1 MRNSFW
7 WPFIALS
14 GPSVDPV
21 RHAPVQSLVTMCVP
35 RARLAV
41 GIAVILP
48 IVCVLLENPQL
59 LLGSGHLF
67 PHVHNLTD
75 SQLESY
81 ERNGY
86 ILLPGIVPP
95 AMIARVL
102 EELHGIQADAERAA
116 DADLSKSSVAW
127 DSESSGADST
137 QCTFS
142 FAMDAHGKLEKPPTI
157 HKAQGIGLKSRTVL
171 ELVRYPPI
179 AQTAASLVRRGLR
192 TSDSSAIASVER
204 SEVDAFGTKYF
215 PVQAGSPG
223 SVSWHDDNY
232 YFGTTRSDTI
242 SCVVYLRT
250 IDVKSG
256 CLRVL
261 PGSHRDSTVGSAR
274 AHLYQP
280 SLQQV
285 GEYISEETILSTLAV
300 GPDGKQRAPLDLAVT
315 SGSVVLFDANLLHS
329 ANANLRDGGLPASER
344 VAFHFIPGDLDT
356 GFRGTSFARGAFA
369 DRHLAV
375 RLDGTF
381 PAA

>member
-1 MRNSFW
+1 M
-7 WPFIALS
+7 
-14 GPSVDPV
+14 
-21 RHAPVQSLVTMCVP
+21 TMCVP

-48 IVCVLLENPQL
+48 IVSVLLENPQL
-59 LLGSGHLF
+59 LLSSGHLF
-67 PHVHNLTD
+67 PLVHNLTD

-81 ERNGY
+81 ERNGF

-95 AMIARVL
+95 AMVARVL

-116 DADLSKSSVAW
+116 DADMSKAW

-137 QCTFS
+137 HCTFS
-142 FAMDAHGKLEKPPTI
+142 FSMDANGKLERPPTI
-157 HKAQGIGLKSRTVL
+157 HKAQGIGLVSRTVL

-179 AQTAASLVRRGLR
+179 AQIAASLVRRGLR
-192 TSDSSAIASVER
+192 TSDSSASASVER

-261 PGSHRDSTVGSAR
+261 PGSHRDPSVGSAR

-280 SLQQV
+280 SRQHV

-300 GPDGKQRAPLDLAVT
+300 GPDGRQRAPLDITVT

-329 ANANLRDGGLPASER
+329 ANANLRDSGLPASER

-375 RLDGTF
+375 RPDGTF